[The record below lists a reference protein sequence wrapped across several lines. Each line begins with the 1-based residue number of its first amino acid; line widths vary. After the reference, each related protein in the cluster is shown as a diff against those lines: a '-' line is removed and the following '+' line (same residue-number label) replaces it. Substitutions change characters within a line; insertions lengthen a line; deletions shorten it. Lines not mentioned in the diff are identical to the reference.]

1 MVTNQGLLKTNEG
14 IIPMKFIFSAFFTML
29 AASCVFCQVN
39 LGGTVVPKDN
49 FRVFIF
55 LGHSNMDGRGELLD
69 TVTNPRLWMWDISRI
84 DPNPDY
90 PSNGLAGTPR
100 DSKWRLSRDVAVG
113 HSAGR
118 PATPFLKKMLA
129 AYPGYYFGVIQLSEW
144 ESIIPQAYL
153 PGMCWYVRIMNYVN
167 QFLPNVTLQAVVT
180 MLGWDDGCTAGNAGS
195 FDVNYTSM
203 ANQIRIDLSL
213 PKLPFVVSQQEA
225 GHGCDNNVQ
234 PALIEKTNNIPK
246 ILAFS
251 DMVQSSGPYVD
262 DHHYNT
268 EGLNKWADSAVAL
281 IKRKGWGP
289 PAVNA
294 DGPPVRT
301 KRLLQGTGCAAVR
314 IVYGFDRGRRDFI
327 SPVNSRGVGI
337 AVVSPLKGVTL
348 FSLSG
353 ERLGLVSRS
362 K

>member
-1 MVTNQGLLKTNEG
+1 MPKTNKG
-14 IIPMKFIFSAFFTML
+14 MMPMKLICSVFFTML
-29 AASCVFCQVN
+29 AAMCAFSQVN

-49 FRVFIF
+49 FRVFVF

-90 PSNGLAGTPR
+90 PANGLAGAPR

-129 AYPGYYFGVIQLSEW
+129 AYPGYYLGVVQLSEW

-195 FDVNYTSM
+195 FDVNYVSM
-203 ANQIRIDLSL
+203 ANQMRIDLSL
-213 PKLPFVVSQQEA
+213 PKLPFVVSQQEV
-225 GHGCDNNVQ
+225 GYGCDNNVQ
-234 PALIEKTNNIPK
+234 PTLIEKTNNIPK

-251 DMVQSSGPYVD
+251 DIVQSSGPYVD

-289 PAVNA
+289 PAVNT
-294 DGPPVRT
+294 DGPPDRT
-301 KRLLQGTGCAAVR
+301 KRPSMRTGRSVFR
-314 IVYGFDRGRRDFI
+314 VMYGFDKSRRGFT
-327 SPVNSRGVGI
+327 SPENSRAVGI

-348 FSLSG
+348 FSLRG
-353 ERLGLVSRS
+353 ERLSPVFSG